1 MYGHC
6 AEDGVMVANRILKK
20 YNTLAKEAAI
30 TARFDIV
37 EVPHAF
43 SKRTEKNEEKA

>member
-1 MYGHC
+1 MD
-6 AEDGVMVANRILKK
+6 ATKEDGVMVANRILKK
-20 YNTLAKEAAI
+20 YNALAKEAAI
-30 TARFDIV
+30 PAYFDIV